1 MADISNINLNG
12 TSYTIKDSTARST
25 ASAAQSTATKAQSTA
40 TQAQSTA
47 TQAQSTATQALE
59 GAWNIS
65 VSQETLTIQK
75 VGEA

>member
-12 TSYTIKDSTARST
+12 TSYTIKDSTARAT
-25 ASAAQSTATKAQSTA
+25 ASAAQSTAAGAQSTA
-40 TQAQSTA
+40 TQAQES
-47 TQAQSTATQALE
+47 ATQALE

-65 VSQETLTIQK
+65 VSQETLTMQK

>member
-12 TSYTIKDSTARST
+12 TSYTIKDSTARAT
-25 ASAAQSTATKAQSTA
+25 ASAAQSTATQAQKSA
-40 TQAQSTA
+40 TQAQES
-47 TQAQSTATQALE
+47 ATQALE

-65 VSQETLTIQK
+65 VSQETLTLQK

>member
-12 TSYTIKDSTARST
+12 TSYTIKDSTARAT

-40 TQAQSTA
+40 TQAQES
-47 TQAQSTATQALE
+47 ATQALE

>member
-12 TSYTIKDSTARST
+12 TSYTIKDSTARAT
-25 ASAAQSTATKAQSTA
+25 ASAAQSTATQAQKSA
-40 TQAQSTA
+40 TQAQESA
-47 TQAQSTATQALE
+47 AQALE

-65 VSQETLTIQK
+65 VSQETLTMQK

>member
-12 TSYTIKDSTARST
+12 TSYTIKDSTARTT
-25 ASAAQSTATKAQSTA
+25 ASAAQSTATQAKQTA
-40 TQAQSTA
+40 TQAQES
-47 TQAQSTATQALE
+47 ATQALE

-65 VSQETLTIQK
+65 VSQETLTINK

>member
-12 TSYTIKDSTARST
+12 TSYTIKDSTARAT
-25 ASAAQSTATKAQSTA
+25 ASAAQSTAT
-40 TQAQSTA
+40 QAQKSA
-47 TQAQSTATQALE
+47 AQAQESAAQALE

-65 VSQETLTIQK
+65 VSQETLTMQK